1 MIWGTYM
8 KLVTKYQISAIN
20 SCWEKCA
27 YMFNVDTNQLSRQ
40 TGSRNLMVPK
50 KLPTIWHTYV
60 KLVTKYQISAINSC
74 WEKCDEKYFGRTDD
88 RGKTVYPPPPSGSG
102 DIIRSKM
109 GSKCVDLILIRLA
122 KCWNNFFSSKF
133 CIWLYCENGKFM
145 IILWKWQL
153 YDYTV
158 KMSSRNIFVSLVQP
172 NFFLQDS
179 ESK

>member
-1 MIWGTYM
+1 M

-27 YMFNVDTNQLSRQ
+27 YIFNVDKNQLSRQ
-40 TGSRNLMVPK
+40 TESRNLMVPK
-50 KLPTIWHTYV
+50 THPTIWHTYV

-74 WEKCDEKYFGRTDD
+74 WEKCDEKYFGGTD
-88 RGKTVYPPPPSGSG
+88 GEVKQYTPPPPSGSG
-102 DIIRSKM
+102 GIIRSKI
-109 GSKCVDLILIRLA
+109 GSKCVGLILIRLA

-133 CIWLYCENGKFM
+133 WKWLYCENGK
-145 IILWKWQL
+145 

-158 KMSSRNIFVSLVQP
+158 KMSSRNIFFSPVQP

>member
-1 MIWGTYM
+1 MIPLPFPMIWGTYM

-27 YMFNVDTNQLSRQ
+27 YMFNVDKNQLSRQ

-50 KLPTIWHTYV
+50 TLPTIPMWSLWPNIRFLPSIV
-60 KLVTKYQISAINSC
+60 AEKNVTKNIL
-74 WEKCDEKYFGRTDD
+74 EGRTD
-88 RGKTVYPPPPSGSG
+88 RGKTVYPPPPSGTG
-102 DIIRSKM
+102 GIIRSKI
-109 GSKCVDLILIRLA
+109 GSKRVNLILIRLA

-133 CIWLYCENGKFM
+133 CIWLYCENGK
-145 IILWKWQL
+145 
-153 YDYTV
+153 Y
-158 KMSSRNIFVSLVQP
+158 IFFSPVQP